1 MLTLSITAV
10 GTLDKPPT
18 KAQTLPVPIVGYTL
32 LAAVNF
38 NQMGFLTNLISATVK
53 TALTPVAI
61 VKDVVDVATGNEPEN
76 TKKLLKSAAKDAE
89 KAGDT
94 MMGENNDGLL

>member
-1 MLTLSITAV
+1 
-10 GTLDKPPT
+10 
-18 KAQTLPVPIVGYTL
+18 
-32 LAAVNF
+32 
-38 NQMGFLTNLISATVK
+38 MGFLTNLISATVK

-61 VKDVVDVATGNEPEN
+61 VKDMVDVATGSEPEN
-76 TKKLLKSAAKDAE
+76 TKKLLKSAE